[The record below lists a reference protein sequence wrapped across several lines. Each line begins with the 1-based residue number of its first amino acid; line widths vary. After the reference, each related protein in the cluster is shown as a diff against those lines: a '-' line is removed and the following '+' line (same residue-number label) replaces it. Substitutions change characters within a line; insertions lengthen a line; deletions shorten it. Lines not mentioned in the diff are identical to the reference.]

1 MIFEKAIWLGV
12 KTDIDVLPIIHDV
25 KLAIRESGV
34 TDGLLN
40 IYVPDGRGT
49 VMIAPD
55 GIEKDREFLRWL
67 REWSTEKP
75 KAKEETPKRLYL
87 SHLFGAT
94 QTVPLVNGEI
104 RINLNSGI
112 YMVDFTEV
120 ETRREF
126 RVALFSEAPK
136 DSDKGQPQIQRR

>member
-1 MIFEKAIWLGV
+1 MLFEKAVWLNV

-34 TDGLLN
+34 TEGLLT
-40 IYVPDGRGT
+40 IYVPDGRGAI
-49 VMIAPD
+49 MIAPE

-67 REWSTEKP
+67 RDWSTEKP

-94 QTVPLVNGEI
+94 QTVPLVNSEI
-104 RINLNSGI
+104 RINLNSSI

-136 DSDKGQPQIQRR
+136 EQPQIQRRQ